1 MTVPDPP
8 TVRLEPW
15 TGPWADDDPDANL
28 KREIALYAGVDPL
41 QTVERLAAAVGVPTG
56 ALVRYVLARW
66 ASAGSAGLLEL
77 GPEMVDRL
85 WSVVEAAEYR
95 GDDVARLEAYD
106 QLRQMLSWLRV
117 PLTEEAPGG

>member
-28 KREIALYAGVDPL
+28 KREIALYANVDPL
-41 QTVERLAAAVGVPTG
+41 ATIDQLATNIDVPAGAV
-56 ALVRYVLARW
+56 VRYILARW

-77 GPEMVDRL
+77 GPQMVERL
-85 WSVVEAAEYR
+85 WAVVAEAERA
-95 GDDVARLEAYD
+95 DDDEARLAAYD
-106 QLRQMLSWLRV
+106 QLRQLLSWLRV
-117 PLTEEAPGG
+117 PLDGESLP